1 MASIVVLT
9 HERDHF
15 RSRGYTLE
23 ALFAPWNAAGHVV
36 RVHAGPHRP
45 PPGDLA
51 ILHVDTTVVDEAYL
65 EVARHYPIVVNG
77 AVTDISKR
85 RFSRQIVHRGSAY
98 AGPVIVK
105 TDLNSFGRPEAF
117 HRSVRARWRALRLG
131 PVRSFAQRLRHAT
144 GRDPRY
150 RIYAH
155 PSDVPA
161 GVWDDPSL
169 VVEQFL
175 PERDER
181 GYYLRSWV
189 FLGDRGRCTRLLGP
203 HPVVKARDVVERVP
217 APIPDELRAWRDEL
231 GFDYGKFDFVIHE
244 GRPVLFDV
252 NPTPGLFVAFS
263 AAVRAANAELAR
275 GIDTWLQPAA
285 ARARSTTVG
294 QRSPSS

>member
-9 HERDHF
+9 HERDRF

-23 ALFAPWNAAGHVV
+23 SFFAPWTAAGHDV
-36 RVHAGPHRP
+36 RVHEGPHRP

-51 ILHVDTTVVDEAYL
+51 ILHVDTTVVAEAYL
-65 EVARHYPIVVNG
+65 EAARHYPIVVNG

-85 RFSRQIVHRGSAY
+85 RFSQQVVDRGSAY

-105 TDLNSFGRPEAF
+105 TDLNCFGRPEAF
-117 HRSVRARWRALRLG
+117 HKSLRARWSALRLG
-131 PVRSFAQRLRHAT
+131 PVRAFAQRIRHAA

-150 RIYAH
+150 RIYGH
-155 PSDVPA
+155 PSEVPA
-161 GVWDDPSL
+161 AVWGDPRL

-175 PERDER
+175 PEHDER
-181 GYYLRSWV
+181 GYYLRTWM
-189 FLGDRGRCTRLLGP
+189 FLGDRGRCTRVLGP
-203 HPVVKARDVVERVP
+203 HPVVKGSDAIERVP
-217 APIPDELRAWRDEL
+217 VPVPDEVRTWRQQL
-231 GFDYGKFDFVIHE
+231 GFDYGKFDFVIHD

-263 AAVRAANAELAR
+263 AAVRAANADLAR
-275 GIDTWLQPAA
+275 GIETWLQAA
-285 ARARSTTVG
+285 PARARRTSVG